1 MSEVKVHKVKYG
13 NTERYSFS
21 KIKDVLDIPY
31 LIEVQKNSYK
41 SFLEHGIKDVL
52 DEYSPIRDFS
62 GRMELSFI
70 DYRLDGEPKYSVREC
85 KNRDATYAVPL
96 KVKARL
102 TNLETGVIEEP
113 EEIFMGDIPLMTDS
127 GSFVINRRGT
137 RYRQP
142 ACQKPGRLLQG
153 RKGQKRRNAL
163 FQPDDS

>member
-102 TNLETGVIEEP
+102 TNLETGVI
-113 EEIFMGDIPLMTDS
+113 GRY
-127 GSFVINRRGT
+127 SFDDGQRKFRHQRRGT

-142 ACQKPGRLLQG
+142 TCQKPGRLLQG
-153 RKGQKRRNAL
+153 RKGQERRNAL

>member
-85 KNRDATYAVPL
+85 KNRDATYDVPL

-127 GSFVINRRGT
+127 GSFVINGAERVIVSQLVRS
-137 RYRQP
+137 
-142 ACQKPGRLLQG
+142 PGVYYKAERDKNG
-153 RKGQKRRNAL
+153 VMR
-163 FQPDDS
+163 

>member
-62 GRMELSFI
+62 GIVLH
-70 DYRLDGEPKYSVREC
+70 RLQ
-85 KNRDATYAVPL
+85 T
-96 KVKARL
+96 
-102 TNLETGVIEEP
+102 
-113 EEIFMGDIPLMTDS
+113 
-127 GSFVINRRGT
+127 RRRAEVFG
-137 RYRQP
+137 QGM
-142 ACQKPGRLLQG
+142 QKP
-153 RKGQKRRNAL
+153 RRDVCRA
-163 FQPDDS
+163 S

>member
-62 GRMELSFI
+62 GRRAEVFGQGM
-70 DYRLDGEPKYSVREC
+70 
-85 KNRDATYAVPL
+85 
-96 KVKARL
+96 
-102 TNLETGVIEEP
+102 
-113 EEIFMGDIPLMTDS
+113 
-127 GSFVINRRGT
+127 
-137 RYRQP
+137 
-142 ACQKPGRLLQG
+142 QKP
-153 RKGQKRRNAL
+153 RRDVCRA
-163 FQPDDS
+163 S

>member
-62 GRMELSFI
+62 GRMELSSTASRSI
-70 DYRLDGEPKYSVREC
+70 RSGNAKT
-85 KNRDATYAVPL
+85 ATRRMPCLL
-96 KVKARL
+96 K
-102 TNLETGVIEEP
+102 
-113 EEIFMGDIPLMTDS
+113 
-127 GSFVINRRGT
+127 
-137 RYRQP
+137 
-142 ACQKPGRLLQG
+142 
-153 RKGQKRRNAL
+153 
-163 FQPDDS
+163 

>member
-62 GRMELSFI
+62 G
-70 DYRLDGEPKYSVREC
+70 
-85 KNRDATYAVPL
+85 PL
-96 KVKARL
+96 LFLV
-102 TNLETGVIEEP
+102 NLP
-113 EEIFMGDIPLMTDS
+113 
-127 GSFVINRRGT
+127 
-137 RYRQP
+137 
-142 ACQKPGRLLQG
+142 
-153 RKGQKRRNAL
+153 
-163 FQPDDS
+163 